1 MTRFLA
7 SAALAASILAV
18 APAAAQDY
26 RPAPGY
32 AAPGYAAQG
41 SDFWR
46 GAPSD
51 TWQRIDYLERRIDNG
66 VRDGSLSPQEA
77 RRAQMELRQIRR
89 DAMRMRRGGYMSAE
103 NSATLQA
110 RLDALS
116 RNLRWA
122 RRNNDRGYGDQG
134 YGDRGY
140 GDRGYAQGD
149 MSRFSTSYDAQR
161 YYRDGPQYSERR
173 LTESDEVYRGS
184 DGRYY
189 CKRSDGTTG
198 LIVGGAG
205 GALIGNAVDGGHDRV
220 AGTLI
225 GGALGAL
232 LGRSIDRDS
241 DIRCR

>member
-1 MTRFLA
+1 MA
-7 SAALAASILAV
+7 S
-18 APAAAQDY
+18 
-26 RPAPGY
+26 
-32 AAPGYAAQG
+32 
-41 SDFWR
+41 
-46 GAPSD
+46 
-51 TWQRIDYLERRIDNG
+51 N
-66 VRDGSLSPQEA
+66 
-77 RRAQMELRQIRR
+77 
-89 DAMRMRRGGYMSAE
+89 
-103 NSATLQA
+103 
-110 RLDALS
+110 
-116 RNLRWA
+116 
-122 RRNNDRGYGDQG
+122 RGYGDQ
-134 YGDRGY
+134 GY

-205 GALIGNAVDGGHDRV
+205 GALIGNAVDGGHNRV

-232 LGRSIDRDS
+232 LGRSIDQNS

>member
-1 MTRFLA
+1 
-7 SAALAASILAV
+7 
-18 APAAAQDY
+18 
-26 RPAPGY
+26 
-32 AAPGYAAQG
+32 
-41 SDFWR
+41 
-46 GAPSD
+46 
-51 TWQRIDYLERRIDNG
+51 
-66 VRDGSLSPQEA
+66 
-77 RRAQMELRQIRR
+77 
-89 DAMRMRRGGYMSAE
+89 MRRGGYMSAE
-103 NSATLQA
+103 NSAMLQT

-122 RRNNDRGYGDQG
+122 RRNNE
-134 YGDRGY
+134 RGY

-149 MSRFSTSYDAQR
+149 MSRFATSYDAQR

-173 LTESDEVYRGS
+173 LTDSDEVYRGS

-205 GALIGNAVDGGHDRV
+205 GALIGNAVDGGHDRL

-232 LGRSIDRDS
+232 LGRSIDRNS